1 MGVLF
6 TSFFVE
12 KDRGDSPGRN
22 LDYISMNA
30 IIITI
35 GDEIL
40 LGQILDTNSKY
51 IAASLTELGV
61 EVVEMLSIPDKR
73 EEIYETVDYAMQ
85 EADLII
91 VTGGLGPTKDDMTKK
106 VLAEYFGSRLVM
118 NEEVMGWLKDL
129 LGGRGIALNENNRSQ
144 AILPDNCRVLRNY
157 KGTASGMWFERGW
170 KSLISLPGVP
180 FEMEHLMETYVI
192 PDLKVKYPHLQL
204 KFRMLKVYD
213 IPESE
218 LAQRLDE
225 WEDALP
231 DGLQLAYLPSPGFVK
246 LRLTAKGES
255 VKRLPEYYESLKAAL
270 SGLSYTEGEEG
281 ALEKLFGQTFLD
293 KGVTISTAESCTG
306 GYIAHLITS
315 VPGSS
320 GYFKGSVVSYANEVK
335 IKVLGVNPADIEREG
350 VVSENVVIQMAAGV
364 KELLGT
370 DYAVSTSGIAG
381 PDGGT
386 PEKPVGTVWIGVATP
401 DKTFARKFVFSFTRE
416 RNIAKA
422 SAKALE
428 LVLNEVKAR

>member
-1 MGVLF
+1 
-6 TSFFVE
+6 
-12 KDRGDSPGRN
+12 
-22 LDYISMNA
+22 MNA

-51 IAASLTELGV
+51 IASNLTGMGV

-73 EEIYETVDYAMQ
+73 EEIFETVDYAMQ
-85 EADLII
+85 QADLII
-91 VTGGLGPTKDDMTKK
+91 VTGGLGPTKDDVTKK

-118 NEEVMGWLKDL
+118 NEEVMVWLKDL
-129 LGGRGIALNENNRSQ
+129 LGGRGIAMNENNRSQ
-144 AILPDNCRVLRNY
+144 AVLPDNCRILRNY

-204 KFRMLKVYD
+204 KYRMLKVYD

-218 LAQRLDE
+218 LAQRLDR

-231 DGLQLAYLPSPGFVK
+231 DGLKLAYLPSPGLVK
-246 LRLTAKGES
+246 LRLTAKGEG
-255 VKRLPEYYESLKAAL
+255 VKHLPEYYDSLKAEL
-270 SGLSYTEGEEG
+270 HGLHVAEGEEG
-281 ALEKLFGQTFLD
+281 ALEKQFGKIFRE
-293 KGVTISTAESCTG
+293 KGVTIATAESCTG

-320 GYFKGSVVSYANEVK
+320 DYFKGSVVSYANEVK
-335 IKVLGVNPADIEREG
+335 IKVLGVNSNDLDREG
-350 VVSENVVIQMAAGV
+350 AVSETVVLQMAEGV
-364 KELLGT
+364 KKLLGT

-401 DKTFARKFVFSFTRE
+401 VKTFARKFVFSFTRE

-422 SAKALE
+422 GAKALE
-428 LVLNEVKAR
+428 LVLQEVNAR

>member
-1 MGVLF
+1 
-6 TSFFVE
+6 
-12 KDRGDSPGRN
+12 
-22 LDYISMNA
+22 MNA

-40 LGQILDTNSKY
+40 LGQILDTNSRY
-51 IAASLTELGV
+51 IASGLTGLGV
-61 EVVEMLSIPDKR
+61 EVVEMLSVPDKR

-85 EADLII
+85 KADLII
-91 VTGGLGPTKDDMTKK
+91 VTGGLGPTKDDVTKK

-118 NEEVMGWLKDL
+118 NEEAMGWLKEL

-144 AILPDNCRVLRNY
+144 AILPDNCRILRNY

-180 FEMEHLMETYVI
+180 FEMEHLMQTYVL

-218 LAQRLDE
+218 LAQRLE
-225 WEDALP
+225 GWENALP
-231 DGLQLAYLPSPGFVK
+231 DGLQLAYLPSPGWVR
-246 LRLTAKGES
+246 LRLTAKGEA
-255 VKRLPEYYESLKAAL
+255 VKRLGEYYEGLKTVL
-270 SGLSYTEGEEG
+270 NGLNYTEGEGG
-281 ALEKLFGQTFLD
+281 ALEKQFGETLRD

-315 VPGSS
+315 VAGSS
-320 GYFKGSVVSYANEVK
+320 AYFKGSVVSYADEVK
-335 IKVLGVNPADIEREG
+335 IKVLGVNPSDIEARG
-350 VVSENVVIQMAAGV
+350 VVSETVVIQMAEGV
-364 KELLGT
+364 RKLLGT

-422 SAKALE
+422 AAKALE
-428 LVLNEVKAR
+428 LVLNEVNAR

>member
-1 MGVLF
+1 
-6 TSFFVE
+6 
-12 KDRGDSPGRN
+12 
-22 LDYISMNA
+22 MNA

-40 LGQILDTNSKY
+40 VGQILDTNSKY
-51 IAASLTELGV
+51 IASNLTGMGV

-73 EEIYETVDYAMQ
+73 EEIFETVDYAMQ
-85 EADLII
+85 QADLII
-91 VTGGLGPTKDDMTKK
+91 VTGGLGPTKDDVTKK

-129 LGGRGIALNENNRSQ
+129 LGGRGIAMNENNRSQ
-144 AILPDNCRVLRNY
+144 AILPDNCRILRNY

-204 KFRMLKVYD
+204 KYRMLKVYD

-218 LAQRLDE
+218 LAQRLDR

-231 DGLQLAYLPSPGFVK
+231 DGLKLAYLPSPGLVK
-246 LRLTAKGES
+246 LRLTAKGEG
-255 VKRLPEYYESLKAAL
+255 VKHLPEYYDSLKAEL
-270 SGLSYTEGEEG
+270 HGLHVAEGEEG
-281 ALEKLFGQTFLD
+281 ALEKQFGKIFRE
-293 KGVTISTAESCTG
+293 KGVTIATAESCTG

-320 GYFKGSVVSYANEVK
+320 DYFKGSVVSYANAVK
-335 IKVLGVNPADIEREG
+335 INVLGVNSNDLDREG
-350 VVSENVVIQMAAGV
+350 AVSETVVLQMAEGV
-364 KELLGT
+364 KKLLGT

-401 DKTFARKFVFSFTRE
+401 VKTFARKFVFSFTRE

-422 SAKALE
+422 AAKALE
-428 LVLNEVKAR
+428 LVLQEVNAR

>member
-1 MGVLF
+1 
-6 TSFFVE
+6 
-12 KDRGDSPGRN
+12 
-22 LDYISMNA
+22 MNA

-51 IAASLTELGV
+51 IASNLTGMGV

-73 EEIYETVDYAMQ
+73 EEIFETVDYAMQ
-85 EADLII
+85 QADLII
-91 VTGGLGPTKDDMTKK
+91 VTGGLGPTKDDVTKK

-118 NEEVMGWLKDL
+118 NEEIMGWLKDL
-129 LGGRGIALNENNRSQ
+129 LGGRGIAMNENNRSQ
-144 AILPDNCRVLRNY
+144 AILPDNCRILRNY

-204 KFRMLKVYD
+204 KYRMLKVYD

-218 LAQRLDE
+218 LAQRLDR

-231 DGLQLAYLPSPGFVK
+231 DGLKLAYLPSPGLVK
-246 LRLTAKGES
+246 LRLTAKGEG
-255 VKRLPEYYESLKAAL
+255 VKHLPEYYDSLKAEL
-270 SGLSYTEGEEG
+270 HGLHVAEGEEG
-281 ALEKLFGQTFLD
+281 ALEKQFGKIFRE
-293 KGVTISTAESCTG
+293 KGVTIATAESCTG

-320 GYFKGSVVSYANEVK
+320 DYFKGSVVSYANEVK
-335 IKVLGVNPADIEREG
+335 INVLGVNSNDLDREG
-350 VVSENVVIQMAAGV
+350 AVSETVVLQMAEGV
-364 KELLGT
+364 KKLLGT

-401 DKTFARKFVFSFTRE
+401 VKTFAREFVFSFTRE

-422 SAKALE
+422 AAKALE
-428 LVLNEVKAR
+428 LVLQEVNAR